1 MKGSKNG
8 RGEQKKEEK
17 KGNPITGSTD
27 PTKSFSRVTF
37 NLTGSGHRRNN
48 DDLASGVLRN
58 GREKKIANIGKF
70 NLRVI
75 IIRRMFFFSSL
86 CKKRKR
92 RGRIYFLGNIIC
104 ESLFARIIYVYFYL

>member
-58 GREKKIANIGKF
+58 GREKKLQILEN
-70 NLRVI
+70 
-75 IIRRMFFFSSL
+75 S
-86 CKKRKR
+86 
-92 RGRIYFLGNIIC
+92 IY
-104 ESLFARIIYVYFYL
+104 E